1 MNRFVALLRTLASR
15 AFAIFRTARAERD
28 LDEEVQTHL
37 NLAIEENLRKGM
49 TPEAARSAALRAFG
63 GVTQTRESYRTQRGV
78 TFLPVLLQ
86 DLRYGFRQL
95 YKSPGF
101 AVVAVGSL
109 ALGIGASVA
118 VFSVVRAVLLDPY
131 PYKDAD
137 RMIHV
142 ELRDKSTPHGRL
154 LAVTST
160 EFKDLQQL
168 PAVDDVFLMDQSR
181 QALTGDSLPISVN
194 VGNYTTNLF
203 TYMGVPPLLGREFTP
218 ADAPG
223 GNASPIAVL
232 SYLFWKKQ
240 YGGQPS
246 IIGKTIE
253 LDHTL
258 YTVVG
263 VANPRFTWGDSDVY
277 LPGNFKADPHYYMLP
292 FIKLKP
298 GVTHESLV
306 AQLQPLVDRYAQQD
320 PTNFPQG
327 RKVGIVTLNEEVL
340 GNFQS
345 ALLMLFASVL
355 LLLLIG
361 CANVSILMLARG
373 VARQH
378 EFAVRS
384 SVGAGRGRILRQLL
398 TESIMLSMT
407 GAALGV
413 LLAYRGVDL
422 ITTHLPMYS
431 FPHEASAAIHVNGAV
446 LLFAVGIA
454 LLTGILFGLSPA
466 WQLSR
471 AEASSL
477 TQSNSTRM
485 AGSLRGRHAHRAL
498 IAGQVALTML
508 LLASAGAA
516 VRAFITLSKTPLGI
530 NPHSLFYMALSLPKG
545 APQTWQYLAN
555 SQESIRNAAEST
567 LGVEDAGVS
576 TTWLPP
582 FGGFRGKVA
591 VSSNPNLTDAQA
603 ELALVSPTI
612 FTTLQVPLLSGRFFT
627 REEDARAAHVAL
639 INQTFVKR
647 YFPDGDP
654 LGKNVRSAALKMDNP
669 HLVATDKPDDWL
681 QIVGVVDDA
690 RNDGLDRPVQPQIF
704 LPDSFVLDT
713 NTFLVVRAKGDPV
726 TTMRAVAQSIHR
738 LNPGIFVV
746 EQHEIGWLLDTQG
759 WATERFLASI
769 FALFAVLA
777 LLLAATG
784 IYSVVSYTVSQ
795 RTREFG
801 VRMALGAQRAA
812 VVRLVLQASLFT
824 VAIGAIIG
832 IVLSL
837 SLSKLIA
844 SSSHASIRD
853 PLMLA
858 AVSAVMLAVTALAC
872 LYPAWR
878 AASID
883 PMQSLR
889 LE

>member
-1 MNRFVALLRTLASR
+1 MNRFVALLKTLASR
-15 AFAIFRTARAERD
+15 TLAIFRTSGAERD
-28 LDEEVQTHL
+28 LDEELQTHL

-49 TPEAARSAALRAFG
+49 APEVARSAALRAFG
-63 GVTQTRESYRTQRGV
+63 GVTQTKESYRTQRGLP
-78 TFLPVLLQ
+78 FLPVLLQ
-86 DLRYGFRQL
+86 DLRFGFRQL

-101 AVVAVGSL
+101 ALVAIGSL

-131 PYKDAD
+131 PYKDAN
-137 RMIHV
+137 RMVHV
-142 ELRDKSTPHGRL
+142 ELRDKSAPHGRL
-154 LAVTST
+154 LPVTST

-168 PAVDDVFLMDQSR
+168 PAVDDVFLMDNSR
-181 QALTGDSLPISVN
+181 QALTGDSLPISVL
-194 VGNYTTNLF
+194 VGNYSANLF

-223 GNASPIAVL
+223 GNANPVAVL

-240 YGGQPS
+240 YGGQPG
-246 IIGKTIE
+246 IIGKSIE

-258 YTVVG
+258 YTVIG

-277 LPGNFKADPHYYMLP
+277 VPGNFKADPHYYMLP
-292 FIKLKP
+292 FIKIKP
-298 GVTHESLV
+298 GVTHESLI
-306 AQLQPLVDRYAQQD
+306 AELQPLVDRYARQD

-327 RKVGIVTLNEEVL
+327 TKVAIVTLNEEIL

-345 ALLMLFASVL
+345 ALLMLFGAVL

-384 SVGAGRGRILRQLL
+384 SVGAGRSRILRQLL

-407 GAALGV
+407 GAAFGV

-422 ITTHLPMYS
+422 IATNLPIYS
-431 FPHEASAAIHVNGAV
+431 FPHEASAAIHVNGTV

-471 AEASSL
+471 AEVSSL
-477 TQSNSTRM
+477 TQSNSSRM
-485 AGSLRGRHAHRAL
+485 AGSLRGRHTHRAL

-516 VRAFITLSKTPLGI
+516 MRAFLTLSKTPLGI
-530 NPHSLFYMALSLPKG
+530 NPDNVFFMGLSLPKG

-567 LGVEDAGVS
+567 QGVESASVS

-582 FGGFRGKVA
+582 FGGFRGKIA

-612 FTTLQVPLLSGRFFT
+612 FTTLQLPLLSGRFFT
-627 REEDARAAHVAL
+627 PEEDARAAHVAL
-639 INQTFVKR
+639 VNRTFVKR

-654 LGKNVRSAALKMDNP
+654 LGKNVRSPALKMDNP

-681 QIVGVVDDA
+681 QIIGVVEDS

-704 LPDSFVLDT
+704 FPDSFVLDT
-713 NTFLVVRAKGDPV
+713 NTFLIVRAKSNPAA
-726 TTMRAVAQSIHR
+726 TMRAVAQSIHR

-746 EQHEIGWLLDTQG
+746 QQHDIGWLLDTQG
-759 WATERFLASI
+759 WATERFLAAI

-801 VRMALGAQRAA
+801 VRMALGARRAS
-812 VVRLVLQASLFT
+812 VVRLVLESSLLT
-824 VAIGAIIG
+824 VAIGAVIG
-832 IVLSL
+832 IVLSI
-837 SLSKLIA
+837 SLSKFIA
-844 SSSHASIRD
+844 TSSHATIRD

-858 AVSAVMLAVTALAC
+858 GVSALLLVVTALAC
-872 LYPAWR
+872 LYPTWR
-878 AASID
+878 AASIE
-883 PMQSLR
+883 PMQALR

>member
-1 MNRFVALLRTLASR
+1 MNRFVALLRTLVSR
-15 AFAIFRTARAERD
+15 TLAIFRTSGAERD
-28 LDEEVQTHL
+28 LDEELQTHL
-37 NLAIEENLRKGM
+37 NLAIEENLRNGM
-49 TPEAARSAALRAFG
+49 APEAARSAALRAFG
-63 GVTQTRESYRTQRGV
+63 GVTQTRETYRTQRGV

-95 YKSPGF
+95 WKSPGF
-101 AVVAVGSL
+101 AVVAIGSL

-137 RMIHV
+137 RMVHV

-160 EFKDLQQL
+160 EFKDVQQL
-168 PAVDDVFLMDQSR
+168 PSVDDVFLMDQSR
-181 QALTGDSLPISVN
+181 QALTGDSLPVSVN
-194 VGNYTTNLF
+194 VGSYTANLF

-218 ADAPG
+218 ADAVG
-223 GNASPIAVL
+223 GNASPVAVL

-240 YGGQPS
+240 YGGQPG
-246 IIGKTIE
+246 IVGKTIE
-253 LDHTL
+253 LDHAL
-258 YTVVG
+258 YTVIG
-263 VANPRFTWGDSDVY
+263 VANPRFTWGDSEVY

-298 GVTHESLV
+298 GATHESLI

-327 RKVGIVTLNEEVL
+327 RKVGVVTLNEEVL

-345 ALLMLFASVL
+345 ALLMLFGSVL

-398 TESIMLSMT
+398 TEAIMLSMT

-422 ITTHLPMYS
+422 IATNLPMYS
-431 FPHEASAAIHVNGAV
+431 FPHEASAAIHVNGVV
-446 LLFAVGIA
+446 LLFAVGVA

-485 AGSLRGRHAHRAL
+485 AGSLRGRHAHRVL

-516 VRAFITLSKTPLGI
+516 MRAFLSLSKTPLGI
-530 NPHSLFYMALSLPKG
+530 NPQNLFYMALALPKE
-545 APQTWQYLAN
+545 APHTWQYLAN

-567 LGVEDAGVS
+567 LDVESASVS

-582 FGGFRGKVA
+582 FGGFRGKVT

-603 ELALVSPTI
+603 KLALVSPTI

-627 REEDARAAHVAL
+627 PEEDARAAHVAL
-639 INQTFVKR
+639 VNRTFVKR

-654 LGKNVRSAALKMDNP
+654 LGKNVRSPALKMDNP

-690 RNDGLDRPVQPQIF
+690 RNDGLDQPVQPQIF

-713 NTFLVVRAKGDPV
+713 NTFLVVRAKGDPAAA
-726 TTMRAVAQSIHR
+726 MRAVGQSIHR

-801 VRMALGAQRAA
+801 VRMALGARRAA
-812 VVRLVLQASLFT
+812 VVRLVLQASLLT
-824 VAIGAIIG
+824 VAVGAIIG

-844 SSSHASIRD
+844 TSSHATIRD

-858 AVSAVMLAVTALAC
+858 GVSALLLAVTALAC